1 MTQNE
6 NTNRRKLK
14 PTPLLDG
21 VEEIRQ
27 DFEERI
33 AQGDTTYG
41 LEILDDYVE
50 TIRNGSITFII
61 AAPNCL
67 DLNTSIL
74 TKEGFKKVKDITP
87 EDKPL
92 THWGE
97 ETEIISIT
105 DTDVIDCYELETTDG
120 RKIITSYNHR
130 FPTYHYGSLNH
141 DGSKKGYIY
150 RSLTAEEISKKLESK
165 WRQNKLFIEEYNN
178 HNNVSK
184 KLPVDPYVLGVLIG
198 DGCLTCKGIRYCKP
212 SQKVFSNVKAGLPK
226 ADVRFS
232 SNNKDVII
240 SDGGTIR
247 KYIDSV
253 GLNVHSYEKFIP
265 EEYKYNLSRKQQE
278 ELLQGLL
285 DTDGHQRNSYNEY
298 STTSK
303 QLAIDVQQ
311 LAWSL
316 GYRCSIRERMGKYM
330 KNGIVITTRMNY
342 RVIISNSRTKA
353 QCVIKSC
360 KKVSPRKTR
369 CITVESPLHTI
380 VTDNYLVTSNTG
392 KSLTG
397 QLIAVNLAKQG
408 KKVLICSCE
417 MGAGLLMERQL
428 KNLTGTSM
436 KQLRELYSSRRDVAN
451 RIMDS
456 VIEDEKYHYLTNI
469 DICET
474 GGATVED
481 MIEMF
486 DAFPEF
492 EYIIVDYI
500 QRIRGTGSEYENITH
515 AARELQTYARQTGK
529 KLIVCSQASRA
540 SNQEAQGQTKKDT
553 KDGMKIR
560 GKGSGSIEE
569 DGDVGLALM
578 EDFQGDEKYILMTL
592 FKNRYGAG
600 KNITYRYKLDNRLN
614 FVLQDKV
621 VI

>member
-1 MTQNE
+1 MTD
-6 NTNRRKLK
+6 RKEYIK
-14 PTPLLDG
+14 TSKFRPVKLLDG
-21 VEEIRQ
+21 IEEIKQ

-41 LEILDDYVE
+41 IEILDDAVE
-50 TIRNGSITFII
+50 TIRKGSITFII

-97 ETEIISIT
+97 ETEIIGIT

-141 DGSKKGYIY
+141 DSSKGGYIY
-150 RSLTAEEISKKLESK
+150 RSLTIEEISKKLESK
-165 WRQNKLFIEEYNN
+165 WRQNRLFIEEYNN
-178 HNNVSK
+178 HNNVNK
-184 KLPVDPYVLGVLIG
+184 DLPVNPYVLGVLIG
-198 DGCLTCKGIRYCKP
+198 DGCLTCSGIRYCKP
-212 SQKVFSNVKAGLPK
+212 SQKVFNKVKDRLPQ
-226 ADVRFS
+226 ADVKFS

-240 SDGGTIR
+240 SDGGVIR

-285 DTDGHQRNSYNEY
+285 DTDGHQVKSYNEY

-316 GYRCSIRERMGKYM
+316 GYRCSIKERMGKYV
-330 KNGIVITTRMNY
+330 KDGITKLTRINY
-342 RVIISNSRTKA
+342 RVIISNNRTKA

-369 CITVESPLHTI
+369 CITVSSPLHTI
-380 VTDNYLVTSNTG
+380 VTDNYLVTNNTG
-392 KSLTG
+392 KSLCG
-397 QLIAVNLAKQG
+397 QTIAVHLAKQN

-417 MGAGLLMERQL
+417 MGAGLLMERQI
-428 KNLTGTSM
+428 
-436 KQLRELYSSRRDVAN
+436 KQLLGVSSGELRKYYSSDKAN
-451 RIMDS
+451 ATKLMDEL
-456 VIEDEKYHYLTNI
+456 IESDQYRYLNNI
-469 DICET
+469 YISET

-481 MIEMF
+481 IKQLMDI
-486 DAFPEF
+486 FPEF
-492 EYIIVDYI
+492 EYVIIDYI
-500 QRIRGTGSEYENITH
+500 QRIRGNGTEYENITN
-515 AARELQTYARQTGK
+515 AARELQTYARDTGR
-529 KLIVCSQASRA
+529 KLIVCSQASRQSSTDA
-540 SNQEAQGQTKKDT
+540 RQGKELDPSR
-553 KDGMKIR
+553 IR

-569 DGDVGLALM
+569 DGDVGLSLI
-578 EDFQGDEKYILMTL
+578 EDPTNNTSDKIILFTL
-592 FKNRYGAG
+592 FKNRYGSL
-600 KNITYRYKLDNRLN
+600 KNISYRYKLSSRLTFDLIQRN
-614 FVLQDKV
+614 C
-621 VI
+621 

>member
-1 MTQNE
+1 MNE
-6 NTNRRKLK
+6 KQREYLK
-14 PTPLLDG
+14 HSRFKPVPLLDG
-21 VEEIRQ
+21 IEEIKQ

-33 AQGDTTYG
+33 QQGDTVYG
-41 LEILDDYVE
+41 VEILDDAVE
-50 TIRNGSITFII
+50 TIRNGSVTFIV

-67 DLNTSIL
+67 DLNTNIL
-74 TKEGFKKVKDITP
+74 TAEGFKNIKDITP
-87 EDKPL
+87 NDKPL

-141 DGSKKGYIY
+141 DSSKRGYIY

-184 KLPVDPYVLGVLIG
+184 ELPVNPYVLGVLIG
-198 DGCLTCKGIRYCKP
+198 DGCLTCSGIRYCKP
-212 SQKVFSNVKAGLPK
+212 SQKVFNNVKNKLPK
-226 ADVRFS
+226 ADVKFS
-232 SNNKDVII
+232 NNNKDVII
-240 SDGGTIR
+240 SDGGGIR

-285 DTDGHQRNSYNEY
+285 DTDGHQRSSYNEY

-303 QLAIDVQQ
+303 QLALDVQQ

-316 GYRCSIRERMGKYM
+316 GYRCSIKERMGKYT
-330 KNGIVITTRMNY
+330 KNGITKTTRMNY
-342 RVIISNSRTKA
+342 RVVISNNRTKA

-360 KKVSPRKTR
+360 KKVEPRKTR
-369 CITVESPLHTI
+369 CITVSSPLHTI
-380 VTDNYLVTSNTG
+380 VTDNYLVTNNTG
-392 KSLTG
+392 KSLMG
-397 QLIAVNLAKQG
+397 QTIAVNLARQG

-428 KNLTGTSM
+428 KNLLGISM
-436 KQLRELYSSRRDVAN
+436 KNLRDLYTHQRDNAN
-451 RIMDS
+451 KLMDEI
-456 VIEDEKYHYLTNI
+456 IENSTYDYFNNI
-469 DICET
+469 EIAET

-481 MIEMF
+481 IIKMLDI
-486 DAFPEF
+486 FPEF
-492 EYIIVDYI
+492 EYVVIDYI
-500 QRIRGTGSEYENITH
+500 QRIRGNGTEYENITN
-515 AARELQTYARQTGK
+515 AARELQTYARETK
-529 KLIVCSQASRA
+529 RKFIICSQANRQ
-540 SNQEAQGQTKKDT
+540 SNSDARDS
-553 KDGMKIR
+553 KIIDPSKVR

-569 DGDVGLALM
+569 DADVGLSLM
-578 EDFQGDEKYILMTL
+578 EDPEHKGDKYILATL
-592 FKNRYGAG
+592 FKNRYGAM
-600 KNITYRYKLDNRLN
+600 KNITYTYKIDSRLN
-614 FVLQDKV
+614 MVLVKRGM
-621 VI
+621 

>member
-1 MTQNE
+1 MTNNE
-6 NTNRRKLK
+6 KHIRRKLK

-33 AQGDTTYG
+33 EQGDTTYG

-50 TIRNGSITFII
+50 TIRKGSITFII

-74 TKEGFKKVKDITP
+74 TTEGFKKIADITP

-97 ETEIISIT
+97 ETEIVSIT
-105 DTDVIDCYELETTDG
+105 ETDTIDCYELETTDG
-120 RKIITSYNHR
+120 RKIVTSYNHR
-130 FPTYHYGSLNH
+130 FPTYYYGNLNH
-141 DGSKKGYIY
+141 DGTQKGYIY

-165 WRQNKLFIEEYNN
+165 WRKNKLFIEEYNN

-184 KLPVDPYVLGVLIG
+184 ELPVNPYVLGVLIG
-198 DGCLTCKGIRYCKP
+198 DGCLTCKGVRYCKP
-212 SQKVFSNVKAGLPK
+212 SQKVFDNVKARLPK

-232 SNNKDVII
+232 SNNEDVII
-240 SDGGTIR
+240 SDGGVIR

-265 EEYKYNLSRKQQE
+265 EEYKYNLSRRQQE

-285 DTDGHQRNSYNEY
+285 DTDGHQAKSYNEY

-303 QLAIDVQQ
+303 QLAIDIQQ

-316 GYRCSIRERMGKYM
+316 GYRCSIKERMGKYR
-330 KNGIVITTRMNY
+330 KNGITKKTRTNY
-342 RVIISNSRTKA
+342 RVIISNNRTKA

-360 KKVSPRKTR
+360 KKVESRKTR

-397 QLIAVNLAKQG
+397 QIIAVHLAKQN

-436 KQLRELYSSRRDVAN
+436 KQLRELYSTRRDIAN

-456 VIEDEKYHYLTNI
+456 VIEDEQYRYLTNI

-486 DAFPEF
+486 EAFPEF

-500 QRIRGTGSEYENITH
+500 QRVRGNGTEYENITH
-515 AARELQTYARQTGK
+515 AARELQTYARATGK

-540 SNQEAQGQTKKDT
+540 SNSDAQQGKE

-578 EDFQGDEKYILMTL
+578 EDFKGDEKFILMTL

-614 FVLQDKV
+614 FVLQEKM